1 MRVRCGTESTNAE
14 RIIWRVVRAH
24 RLNGVGFR
32 RQTPIGPYI
41 ADFVSQAAK
50 IVIELDGGQHYENLH
65 EAQDARRDNFLRSKG
80 FRVLRFSNYD
90 VMTNLEGVWDII
102 ATAVG
107 AAAAPSLPSHAIGEG
122 EPSGPGGGRN
132 AMMKFTLAWLKEHL
146 DTDRSLGEIAD
157 KLTMIGL
164 EVERIE
170 DKAKRSRR
178 SSSRAWPTPS
188 GIPMPTGS
196 RCAWSMPARAIRSR
210 SFAARRMHAPA

>member
-1 MRVRCGTESTNAE
+1 MRKHACALRTESTNAE

-107 AAAAPSLPSHAIGEG
+107 AAAAPSPPSPA
-122 EPSGPGGGRN
+122 SGGGLNGSERG
-132 AMMKFTLAWLKEHL
+132 K
-146 DTDRSLGEIAD
+146 IA
-157 KLTMIGL
+157 
-164 EVERIE
+164 
-170 DKAKRSRR
+170 
-178 SSSRAWPTPS
+178 P
-188 GIPMPTGS
+188 
-196 RCAWSMPARAIRSR
+196 
-210 SFAARRMHAPA
+210 